1 MNSPM
6 ENPRL
11 LIKVIGVQVTTKK
24 PTEAQVGAIVAWL
37 GNAGAKI
44 ASLGTMLE
52 SIANHPDRDDS
63 SKLEVL
69 MPIFTA
75 LKTGNYE
82 PLIADEKPAERFN
95 PLESNAGPVID
106 ITPVQT
112 PAAPVERHRENTVAD
127 QSDDVPVVGQL
138 SEDPADL
145 LRRAIVAMSNK
156 TPAKPIDE
164 AKVEAI
170 VAAALAGHLDTITSN
185 MSELIASLEKRLT
198 EATGKATRLE
208 IVHPDKVIDLG
219 ADPVHCQFPQIL
231 TWLSGNVPVWLW
243 GKAGGGKT
251 HLGRQLAK
259 ALDLPATIVSI
270 DPTMTVG
277 KLLGY
282 RNLATG
288 EYVEGFLIKPYRDGG
303 LLMLDEIDTGDPGI
317 LACLN
322 ALLANG
328 HYMFPNGETIERHPK
343 FRVIA
348 GANTRGTGA
357 TAGYTARQKLDAA
370 TLNRFAIIELQYDEK
385 LEELLALGSD
395 TTAPTYPD
403 CKRWVTWVRKVRA
416 TVGSSV
422 LISPR
427 ASYLGVAAIRAGVK
441 VSEVAEALVFG
452 LVTDDTKRNINSSCG
467 TP

>member
-1 MNSPM
+1 M
-6 ENPRL
+6 RRAIAAL
-11 LIKVIGVQVTTKK
+11 QVK
-24 PTEAQVGAIVAWL
+24 
-37 GNAGAKI
+37 
-44 ASLGTMLE
+44 
-52 SIANHPDRDDS
+52 
-63 SKLEVL
+63 
-69 MPIFTA
+69 
-75 LKTGNYE
+75 
-82 PLIADEKPAERFN
+82 
-95 PLESNAGPVID
+95 
-106 ITPVQT
+106 T
-112 PAAPVERHRENTVAD
+112 PAALDEARVKELAGEVFAD
-127 QSDDVPVVGQL
+127 Q
-138 SEDPADL
+138 A
-145 LRRAIVAMSNK
+145 
-156 TPAKPIDE
+156 
-164 AKVEAI
+164 
-170 VAAALAGHLDTITSN
+170 DTITSN
-185 MSELIASLEKRLT
+185 VSEMIEAALKRVT
-198 EATGKATRLE
+198 DAKPAATRLE

-219 ADPVHCQFPQIL
+219 TEPVHCQFPQIL

-288 EYVEGFLIKPYRDGG
+288 EFIEGFLIKPYRDGG

-328 HYMFPNGETIERHPK
+328 HYLFPNGETVERHPK

-348 GANTRGTGA
+348 GANTRGAGA

-370 TLNRFAIIELQYDEK
+370 TLNRFAIIELTYDER
-385 LEELLALGSD
+385 LEELLALGSSELV
-395 TTAPTYPD
+395 APNWSKATND
-403 CKRWVTWVRKVRA
+403 EATCKRWVTWVRKVRA